1 MKLTKTIAAAV
12 IAFGLT
18 GGAAMAAS
26 HSGTKD
32 IVDTAVEAGS
42 FNTLVAAVQAAGLV
56 ETLKGDGPF
65 TVFAPTDEAFAA
77 LGMTV
82 DDLLKPENKDK
93 LVAVLTYHVVPGKV
107 MSTDLVDDST
117 PATVQGS
124 MVTIDL
130 DNGAMVNDAKVV
142 SADIDTSNGVIHVID
157 KVLVPEGV
165 L

>member
-12 IAFGLT
+12 IAFGLA
-18 GGAAMAAS
+18 GGSAMAAS
-26 HSGTKD
+26 HSGKKD

-42 FNTLVAAVQAAGLV
+42 FQTLVAAVQAAGLV

-82 DDLLKPENKDK
+82 DELLKPENKDK

-107 MSTDLVDDST
+107 MAKDVA
-117 PATVQGS
+117 PGKVATVQGQS
-124 MVTIDL
+124 LTIGASYGNVTVDQ
-130 DNGAMVNDAKVV
+130 AKVV
-142 SADIDTSNGVIHVID
+142 KTDIVTSNGVIHVID
-157 KVLVPEGV
+157 SVVLPN
-165 L
+165 